1 MLWRFGFA
9 LSLSVWWLAACAAPP
24 PAALPPAAPPA
35 VLFADGFDT
44 VLSGWNRFA
53 GTDELADYVE
63 GRYTVRTTG
72 PAQMVWANPGLLVA
86 DAHINVQAELHT
98 EALGGAGVLCR
109 YQREGTRHSFY
120 YLLARSDNTYTL
132 GRVWHDERTLLLGT
146 YRPLVNTQW
155 QAGPNTLEL
164 TCRGSYLSAAVN
176 GVPQITITDT
186 VLMQGDVGVLVSAY
200 ADFTAAQAFFDN
212 IEVTP

>member
-1 MLWRFGFA
+1 MLSRLGLA
-9 LSLSVWWLAACAAPP
+9 LSLSVWWLAACAAP
-24 PAALPPAAPPA
+24 AVPPAAP
-35 VLFADGFDT
+35 VLFADAFDT
-44 VLSGWNRFA
+44 ALSGWNRFA
-53 GTDELADYVE
+53 GTEELADYVA
-63 GRYTVRTTG
+63 GRYTVRTSG
-72 PAQMVWANPGLLVA
+72 PAQMVWATPGLLVG
-86 DAHINVQAELHT
+86 DAHIAVQAELQA

-132 GRVWHDERTLLLGT
+132 GRVWRNEHTLLLGV
-146 YRPLVNTQW
+146 YRPLVDTQW
-155 QAGPNTLEL
+155 QAGLNTLEL
-164 TCRGSYLSAAVN
+164 TCRGPYLSATVN

-200 ADFTAAQAFFDN
+200 TDFTAAQAFFDN